1 MPHECHTNATLA
13 PRWRCA
19 ELEGMMD
26 EVKMTVRLPVDVAE
40 YLKDQARRNFTSRNA
55 EVIRAVRERMGVAE
69 TARVGAISTPSRAS
83 GG

>member
-1 MPHECHTNATLA
+1 
-13 PRWRCA
+13 
-19 ELEGMMD
+19 
-26 EVKMTVRLPVDVAE
+26 MTVRLPVDVTE